1 MHRGTRFASW
11 MIVAGLMSLSGVA
24 EGLAPPPATPKR
36 PVSESVHGRSLTDE
50 YRWLEGDNSDPAAM
64 GRMTDEVASWTDA
77 QNGFTRSV
85 LDAIS
90 GRDAYEARLR
100 KFLEVGSVSVP
111 IMARDRYFYSKRE
124 GTQPQSVIMVRE
136 GISGEPRVL
145 LDPNTLD
152 GKGLVTVSWYVPSQ
166 DGSLLAFGLYKAG
179 DENSTLYILDV
190 DKGAWLADEIPG
202 KVSFLGWMPDGK
214 GFFYRPLR
222 DVSNPYS
229 GEVRYHTLGSH
240 WRQDPVLI
248 SQLDLDALYAGA
260 GYDAARLQ
268 QLSTTYG
275 PWAAPSRDG
284 RWLQIG
290 YSTDTRNNDLWI
302 ADLDHWFRTGELR
315 KSPVVVGQ
323 QAASSG
329 NMVGDTLFLE
339 TTLDAPNGRVF
350 KVDMNNPA
358 REHWVEIIPERKD
371 AVLKGVSLARG
382 LLAAE
387 YLRNASSTIELM
399 DFDGKPRGEVELPN
413 IGSAGLAT
421 SDDRTEAFLSFTS
434 FNAPYSIYRVDL
446 ASGERTLWDRLDV
459 PVDPESM
466 EVKQVWYSS
475 KDGTPV
481 SMFVVHKKGLRLD
494 GNNPTILYGYGGF
507 NISMTPS
514 FSSTVYT
521 WVEDGGVYAVANLRG
536 GGEYG
541 KAWHEAG
548 RLDRKQNVF
557 DDFIAAGE
565 WLVANKYTNPSRLAC
580 SGGSNGGLLV
590 GAAVT
595 QRPDLFRAAICG
607 VPLLDMVRYQD
618 FLMARYWVPE
628 YGSAEDPAQ
637 FETLVK
643 YSPYHNIKPGVKY
656 PAMIITAG
664 ENDARVHPMHARK
677 MAAALQAASGSDQ
690 ETQPVLLW
698 VDRDA
703 GHGGGKPL
711 DLRVRDAADQQMF
724 LRWQLGLQTAN

>member
-1 MHRGTRFASW
+1 MR
-11 MIVAGLMSLSGVA
+11 AGLRCGAWVVLL
-24 EGLAPPPATPKR
+24 GLVCEARALGAPPATAKR
-36 PVSESVHGRSLTDE
+36 PVTESMHGRSFTDD

-64 GRMTDEVASWTDA
+64 GKMTDEVAAWTDA
-77 QNGFTRSV
+77 QNAYTRGV

-90 GRDAYEARLR
+90 GRAAYEARLR
-100 KFLEVGSVSVP
+100 RFLEVGSVSAP
-111 IMARDRYFYSKRE
+111 IMARDNYFYGRRE
-124 GTQPQSVIMVRE
+124 GTQPQSVVMVRH
-136 GISGEPRVL
+136 GLSGEPRVL
-145 LDPNTLD
+145 IDPNMLD
-152 GKGLVTVSWYVPSQ
+152 AKGLVTVSWYVPSQ
-166 DGSLLAFGLYKAG
+166 DGTLLAFGLYKAG
-179 DENSTLYILDV
+179 DENSTLYVMDV
-190 DKGAWLADEIPG
+190 ESGAWLADEIPG

-229 GEVRYHTLGSH
+229 GEVRYHTLGNH
-240 WRQDPVLI
+240 WRQDPLLV
-248 SQLDLDALYAGA
+248 SQLDLEALYAGS

-290 YSTDTRNNDLWI
+290 YSTDTRNNDLWV
-302 ADLDHWFRTGELR
+302 ADLDLWFRTGELR
-315 KSPVVVGQ
+315 KTPVVVGE

-329 NMVGDTLFLE
+329 NIVGDTLYLE
-339 TTLDAPNGRVF
+339 TNLGAPNGRVF
-350 KVDMNNPA
+350 KVDLNNPA
-358 REHWVEIIPERKD
+358 RDEWVEIIPERQD

-387 YLRNASSTIELM
+387 YLKNASSVIELT
-399 DFDGKPRGEVELPN
+399 DLDGAARGHVELPN
-413 IGSAGLAT
+413 IGSAGLVT
-421 SDDRTEAFLSFTS
+421 SDDRTEAFLTFTS
-434 FNAPYSIYRVDL
+434 FNAPYSIYHVDL
-446 ASGERTLWDRLDV
+446 TSGERTLWDRLDV
-459 PVDPESM
+459 PVDPDSM
-466 EVKQVWYSS
+466 EVKQVWYTS
-475 KDGTPV
+475 KDGTRI

-514 FSSTVYT
+514 FSSTMYT

-557 DDFIAAGE
+557 DDFISAGE
-565 WLVANKYTNPSRLAC
+565 WLIDNKYTTPARLAC

-595 QRPDLFRAAICG
+595 QRPDLFKAAICG
-607 VPLLDMVRYQD
+607 VPLLDMLRYQD

-637 FETLVK
+637 FEYIAR
-643 YSPYHNIKPGVKY
+643 YSPYQNIRQGVKY

-677 MAAALQAASGSDQ
+677 MAAALQGASVSDQ
-690 ETQPVLLW
+690 DAQPILLW

-724 LRWQLGLQTAN
+724 LRWQLGLSGAN